1 MNQLEYI
8 SAVSSSVHEAVE
20 NWARNL
26 LREAGIETTEVYGQ
40 FPPEGS
46 VASHIVL
53 FPYRISQG
61 DEQVAQ
67 PYREIS
73 MLGAKAEKVLTG
85 ALPPQY
91 ILIARGITRMITEK
105 FPTLQKGP
113 YRGRPHPAPP
123 IDKLPTSIREWY
135 ESQMD
140 DGRESAWI
148 TRFKDH
154 AFARLPSLAWVNGI
168 TLRLQY
174 LVVVGEGARGTAE
187 RAAPIAIQGLSVL
200 TAGAQMQRQ
209 LSIRAPALPYDP
221 MLAEYTRAVA
231 GCFDDDPEFQ
241 EELLE
246 VIPKLDK
253 KVNLP
258 INLLPG
264 AKLTNADF
272 TGLMQ
277 ALQRP
282 LQPTLHLG
290 LQMQIGGG
298 PIFAPGIS
306 AEVSADTLVEGR

>member
-8 SAVSSSVHEAVE
+8 SAVSSSVHESVE

-26 LREAGIETTEVYGQ
+26 LREGGIETTEIYGQ

-61 DEQVAQ
+61 DEQVSTA
-67 PYREIS
+67 YKEIS
-73 MLGAKAEKVLTG
+73 MLGTQAEKALTGSLPPSYMLIAKA
-85 ALPPQY
+85 
-91 ILIARGITRMITEK
+91 ITRMISEK
-105 FPTLQKGP
+105 FPKLQSGP

-123 IDKLPTSIREWY
+123 VDKLPSPMREWY
-135 ESQMD
+135 QEQMD
-140 DGRESAWI
+140 SGAESSWI
-148 TRFKDH
+148 TRFNEH

-168 TLRLQY
+168 TLRIQY

-187 RAAPIAIQGLSVL
+187 RAAPISIQGLSVL
-200 TAGAQMQRQ
+200 TAGAQMKRQ
-209 LSIRAPALPYDP
+209 LVIRAPPLPYNP
-221 MLAEYTRAVA
+221 LLSSYTAAIA
-231 GCFDDDPEFQ
+231 GCLDDEDEMKQ
-241 EELLE
+241 EILE
-246 VIPKLDK
+246 MLPTLDK

-258 INLLPG
+258 VNLMPG

-282 LQPTLHLG
+282 LQPTLHLA
-290 LQMQIGGG
+290 LQMQLGGG

-306 AEVSADTLVEGR
+306 AEINANDVLGR